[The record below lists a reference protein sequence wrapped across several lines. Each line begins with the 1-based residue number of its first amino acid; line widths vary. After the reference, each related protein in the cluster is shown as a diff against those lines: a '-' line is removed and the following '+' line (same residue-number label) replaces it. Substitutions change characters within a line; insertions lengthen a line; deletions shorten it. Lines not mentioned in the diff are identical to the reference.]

1 MSPNELMLWAASQPD
16 PPLTDAELGSAWNWL
31 MMVGPHSSWTNAE
44 AKLVRVLILEIL
56 RLRAGVAQTE

>member
-1 MSPNELMLWAASQPD
+1 MTIEELQEWAASQAD
-16 PPLTDAELGSAWNWL
+16 LPLNDSELTAAWHWM

-56 RLRAGVAQTE
+56 RLRRGL